1 MIACVSAVARTAP
14 LLSTRGAS
22 IHNACERIYRFRL
35 PTPALPAKRFPML
48 RTFGLQTLDGR
59 SVRRGY
65 PLKSAS

>member
-1 MIACVSAVARTAP
+1 MI
-14 LLSTRGAS
+14 
-22 IHNACERIYRFRL
+22 E
-35 PTPALPAKRFPML
+35 ALFLQFPML